1 MTDWRPIRNLGE
13 LDSIESRLSRDRKIV
28 VSNIPGKGLCYKVVR
43 KTKHLHKRK
52 KSKLVY

>member
-1 MTDWRPIRNLGE
+1 MTNWRPIRNLDD

-28 VSNIPGKGLCYKVVR
+28 VADIPGRGLCYKVVR

-52 KSKLVY
+52 PTKVIY